1 MNRNRKFV
9 SALLA
14 ALLAL
19 SLTACNNGDGSAE
32 TGTDAAT
39 GTTAETTA
47 DSNSGTPLPR
57 YDYMAADVA
66 ADVTIDRA
74 NYTGLV
80 LTVPDSLR
88 IDHADVQDYIEDIRF
103 QYRAAVNGTTMVK
116 DKPLAM
122 GDDAYIYYKG
132 FLDGV
137 EFEGGSNWDD
147 AAPYTLGL
155 GSGSFIP
162 GFEEALVGVVPNTTS
177 KNKPAEITVTFPEDY
192 GTADLAGKEVIFQ
205 IVVEYA
211 VQYTLPDYTREFVE
225 TTLKYQPKKEFYASD
240 VALLDEF
247 EEYVYDYLVGQ
258 TQSSLETA
266 MTSALWDHLTAEAV
280 CQNLPEVEVDYY
292 FDVYKSDAEYYYNV
306 YASYQGEAFTSL
318 YPNMDSFASAY
329 FGLAAGADW
338 QAEVREMAR
347 DLVRRDMITHA
358 IAEREGMETVTA
370 EEFEAQVQYWISYY
384 SAYYGTMTREDILK
398 NLGESVL
405 NEAALSEKMS
415 AWLRGQVAFTYED
428 GTPVVSSADNSTEFA
443 S

>member
-1 MNRNRKFV
+1 MNRKFV

-19 SLTACNNGDGSAE
+19 SLTACNNGDGTTE
-32 TGTDAAT
+32 TGTDTVTDTA
-39 GTTAETTA
+39 AETA
-47 DSNSGTPLPR
+47 GASGSDAALPR

-66 ADVTIDRA
+66 ADVTIDRTA
-74 NYTGLV
+74 YTNLV

-88 IDHADVQDYIEDIRF
+88 IDDADVQDYVENIRF
-103 QYRAAVNGTTMVK
+103 QYRTAVNGTTMVK
-116 DKPLAM
+116 DKPLAL

-177 KNKPAEITVTFPEDY
+177 KNKPTEIHVTFPEDY
-192 GTADLAGKEVIFQ
+192 GTADLAGKAVVFQ
-205 IVVEYA
+205 IAVEYA

-240 VALLDEF
+240 VALLEEF

-258 TQSSLETA
+258 TRSSLESA
-266 MTSALWDHLTAEAV
+266 MTAALWEHLTAEAD
-280 CQNLPEVEVDYY
+280 CKNLPETEVDYY
-292 FDVYKSDAEYYYNV
+292 FGVYKSDAEYYYNA
-306 YASYQGEAFTSL
+306 YASYQGEAFTSI
-318 YPNMDSFASAY
+318 YPDMDSFAPAY

-347 DLVRRDMITHA
+347 DLVRRDMIVHA
-358 IAEREGMETVTA
+358 IAEREGLETVTA

-384 SAYYGTMTREDILK
+384 SSYYGTMTREDILE
-398 NLGESVL
+398 NIGETVL
-405 NEAALSEKMS
+405 REAALSEKMN
-415 AWLRGQVAFTYED
+415 AWLREQVSFTYED
-428 GTPVVSSADNSTEFA
+428 GTPVVSNADNSTVSA

>member
-1 MNRNRKFV
+1 MNRKFV

-19 SLTACNNGDGSAE
+19 SLTACNNGDGTTE
-32 TGTDAAT
+32 TGTDTVTDTA
-39 GTTAETTA
+39 AETA
-47 DSNSGTPLPR
+47 GASGSDAALPR

-66 ADVTIDRA
+66 ADVTIDRTA
-74 NYTGLV
+74 YTNLV

-88 IDHADVQDYIEDIRF
+88 IDDADVQDYVENIRF
-103 QYRAAVNGTTMVK
+103 QYRTAVNGTTMVK
-116 DKPLAM
+116 DKPLAL

-177 KNKPAEITVTFPEDY
+177 KNKPTEIHVTFPEDY
-192 GTADLAGKEVIFQ
+192 GTADLAGKAVVFQ
-205 IVVEYA
+205 IAVEYA

-240 VALLDEF
+240 VALLEEF

-258 TQSSLETA
+258 TRSSLESA
-266 MTSALWDHLTAEAV
+266 MTAALWDHLTAEAD
-280 CQNLPEVEVDYY
+280 CQNLPETEVDYY
-292 FDVYKSDAEYYYNV
+292 FGVYKSDAEYYYNA
-306 YASYQGEAFTSL
+306 YASYQGEAFTSI
-318 YPNMDSFASAY
+318 YPDMDSFAPAY

-347 DLVRRDMITHA
+347 DLVRRDMIVHA
-358 IAEREGMETVTA
+358 IAEREGLETVTA

-384 SAYYGTMTREDILK
+384 ASYYGTMTREDILE
-398 NLGESVL
+398 NIGETVL
-405 NEAALSEKMS
+405 REAALSEKMN
-415 AWLRGQVAFTYED
+415 AWLREQVSFTYED
-428 GTPVVSSADNSTEFA
+428 GTPVVSNADNSTVSA